1 MKRCE
6 WVSGLD
12 LIDFAIG
19 FEVQVSVEQLSCIAH
34 TSVL

>member
-19 FEVQVSVEQLSCIAH
+19 FEVQVPVNQKSVEPF
-34 TSVL
+34 

>member
-12 LIDFAIG
+12 LIDFPIG
-19 FEVQVSVEQLSCIAH
+19 HEVEILVKQLS
-34 TSVL
+34 